1 MLFLLLFLIKQEHMH
16 MIRKIYIVNLSIY
29 IKPCSIIM
37 LYITVEMH
45 IITVYTVVQHLYIGP
60 ALLVAN
66 KNMFKPRKIV
76 TEEFSRNV

>member
-1 MLFLLLFLIKQEHMH
+1 

-66 KNMFKPRKIV
+66 KNMFKPNYENIV
-76 TEEFSRNV
+76 TRLDW